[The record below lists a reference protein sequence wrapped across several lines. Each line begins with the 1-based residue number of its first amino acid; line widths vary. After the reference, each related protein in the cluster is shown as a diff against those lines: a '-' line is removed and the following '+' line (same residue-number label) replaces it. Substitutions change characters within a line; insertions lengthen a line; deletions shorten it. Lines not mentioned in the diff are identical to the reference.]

1 MNALKTAQSKEEKT
15 KMVKVMMFSV
25 NNLYIYLSGLLNWF
39 LLDIKLCF
47 AGHQLTRPLR
57 DTDMLMWTTKLFYR

>member
-1 MNALKTAQSKEEKT
+1 MNALKTAQSKDEKT

-25 NNLYIYLSGLLNWF
+25 NNLYIYLSDLLNWF

-47 AGHQLTRPLR
+47 AGHQLTRRWR
-57 DTDMLMWTTKLFYR
+57 DIDRRMWTTKLFYR